1 MTRPEELQDAMF
13 HSAKISLNLKNI
25 NYILPFSFVTL
36 YKVSQFYYKR
46 NFNKPLRVFER
57 FALKRHEDS

>member
-46 NFNKPLRVFER
+46 NFNKPLRVFWAFR
-57 FALKRHEDS
+57 FKEAWR